1 MSTRL
6 THAPFLTTLFL
17 VFGTNPVHTDELFGQ
32 VFIFADMSGSMFG
45 SLPDP
50 VTFQTQGILTGIA
63 GYQAQCNEIR
73 VTYVPWGNDIGTI
86 IDDDLRNSAGLV
98 RAIEHSSH
106 IGLGDTKLF
115 AAWSSAAHRFDP
127 TVPTAV
133 VILTNGSG
141 RRYVTAPVPTATI
154 YKVAVLSERA
164 FYYLDNE
171 FLPGIGKTVSANDV
185 ETITKV
191 IEAALRSVDTL
202 CLG

>member
-1 MSTRL
+1 MSIRL
-6 THAPFLTTLFL
+6 ALVTPLAAIFL
-17 VFGTNPVHTDELFGQ
+17 
-32 VFIFADMSGSMFG
+32 IFATKPTPAEPLTGHIIILADMSGSMFG
-45 SLPDP
+45 NPPDP
-50 VTFQTQGILTGIA
+50 VTFQTKGIVTGIA
-63 GYQAQCNEIR
+63 RYQSQCNEIR
-73 VTYVPWGNDIGTI
+73 ITYVTWGNDIGTV
-86 IDDDLRNSAGLV
+86 IDGNLRNRAVLV
-98 RAIEHSSH
+98 RAIEDSSH

-115 AAWSSAAHRFDP
+115 AAWSSTAHLFDP

-133 VILTNGSG
+133 VMLTNGSG
-141 RRYVTAPVPTATI
+141 RRLVTKPIPTAAI